1 MGWYKLP
8 ISVLNPC
15 EQPEV
20 EYQADRQSPTLY
32 QQPQEVLGG
41 QVPAPPP
48 ARGDT
53 QNTEL
58 SEAVSRHTNLFP
70 GVLAQCL
77 HV

>member
-1 MGWYKLP
+1 
-8 ISVLNPC
+8 
-15 EQPEV
+15 
-20 EYQADRQSPTLY
+20 
-32 QQPQEVLGG
+32 
-41 QVPAPPP
+41 VPAPPP